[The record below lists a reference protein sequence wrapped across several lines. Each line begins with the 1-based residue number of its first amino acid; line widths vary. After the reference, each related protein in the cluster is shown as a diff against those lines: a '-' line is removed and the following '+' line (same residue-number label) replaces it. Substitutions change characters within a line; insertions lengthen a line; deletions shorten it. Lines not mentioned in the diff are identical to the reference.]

1 MVSLVGGGLVERM
14 GWEPGATRTA
24 RNFRFLR
31 RTEDYRSSKKSTSLE
46 RNEGF
51 KDPLNFCLNWN
62 IRATTHQLAL
72 YSQAPPPQG
81 WRWGGLGISPSL
93 GFLSYEMS
101 TATTTRQGMLWA

>member
-1 MVSLVGGGLVERM
+1 MVSLVGDGLVERM
-14 GWEPGATRTA
+14 GWETGATRTA
-24 RNFRFLR
+24 RNFGFLR

-72 YSQAPPPQG
+72 YSQAPPPPGVEMG
-81 WRWGGLGISPSL
+81 WVGH
-93 GFLSYEMS
+93 LS
-101 TATTTRQGMLWA
+101 